1 MSFTRFR
8 KAETSKASSV
18 QSDQDYNDAI
28 RQQDNPTHYSNR
40 SKEQYEYQ
48 QKPKIQ
54 PKIQP
59 QLKQQTQTQNYPKYN
74 NDINNIQKSEHNSH
88 NPSMSSSSSTADQY
102 ICNNCIN
109 EALMYEKQLN
119 AKQNDYPYGENPL
132 DVQDRLGELERAQ
145 INNKIN
151 EREGKTAQVAKYL
164 SEPTDKDKLIQQ
176 NEKGTFFLNNPQGD
190 PQMRKVLDNFNKMDQ
205 RNRGKKPYADK
216 PGVDDYYRNYVDNY
230 KENYDYGDDDERR
243 NQQAQYNKALRDQI
257 EANKKLRN
265 KDAFDNKKYNDE
277 LRRQGDKYAKE
288 LEDEAKRLKDQ
299 KNAMLRD
306 NLNLIEAKRK
316 KALNDK
322 MLDEYDQRRNA
333 ANLKKQMEDEAE
345 RKRQEEEARRR
356 GWQRDLDKQINEKN
370 AKAQQE
376 RDRNRMQNINAFTHE
391 GHECC
396 QNGKCCICKRIYP
409 LSVLN
414 PRKKYA
420 SLARIQKMRKQR
432 ENQKKGQ
439 K

>member
-8 KAETSKASSV
+8 KTEKSKASSV
-18 QSDQDYNDAI
+18 QSNQDYRDTM
-28 RQQDNPTHYSNR
+28 RQQDNLSQYSRR
-40 SKEQYEYQ
+40 SQDQYEYQ
-48 QKPKIQ
+48 PRQQMPPQQKISN
-54 PKIQP
+54 QP
-59 QLKQQTQTQNYPKYN
+59 QTYHKFN
-74 NDINNIQKSEHNSH
+74 NDINNIQRSEHNSQ

-109 EALMYEKQLN
+109 DALIYEKQLN
-119 AKQNDYPYGENPL
+119 SKGNDYPNGENPL
-132 DVQDRLGELERAQ
+132 DIQDRLGAMQRAQ

-151 EREGKTAQVAKYL
+151 QRQGLAQEAGKHL
-164 SEPTDKDKLIQQ
+164 GEPTNKDKLIQQ
-176 NEKGTFFLNNPQGD
+176 NEKGVFFLNNQTED
-190 PQMRKVLDNFNKMDQ
+190 PQMRKVLDNYNKNDE
-205 RNRGKKPYADK
+205 RNKGKKPFSDK

-230 KENYDYGDDDERR
+230 KENYDYGDDDDKR
-243 NQQAQYNKALRDQI
+243 NQQEKYNKALKDQI

-265 KDAFDNKKYNDE
+265 KNDLDNKRYKDE
-277 LRRQGDKYAKE
+277 LKRQDDKYAKE
-288 LEDEAKRLKDQ
+288 QEEEARRLKNMQ
-299 KNAMLRD
+299 NEMLRD
-306 NLNLIEAKRK
+306 NLNLIEAKKK

-322 MLDEYDQRRNA
+322 MLDDYDQRRDA
-333 ANLKKQMEDEAE
+333 AKLKKQMEDEAE
-345 RKRQEEEARRR
+345 RERQREDAKRK
-356 GWQRDLDKQINEKN
+356 GWQKDLDNQINEKN
-370 AKAQQE
+370 QKAQLE
-376 RDRNRMQNINAFTHE
+376 KDRNKIPNINAFTHE